1 MCNHWLHISEEA
13 PMEEIRHRVGIDAPI
28 TTVYD
33 AVATRDGVTTW
44 WTRDVEGESRVGGEL
59 SFGFGRPQRSAA
71 VQLVELSPPDRV
83 VWRCVDGPKEWL
95 DTTIRFDLGAN
106 GDETVVLFSHAG
118 WREPVEFMNHCSTA
132 WAYFLLSLKHAIE
145 GGEATPWP
153 DNERISSWG

>member
-1 MCNHWLHISEEA
+1 
-13 PMEEIRHRVGIDAPI
+13 MEEIRHRVGIDAPI